1 MTARTDRI
9 DAQLREE
16 IGSILSRDVADPRIG
31 FVTVTAVQTAPDLS
45 HARVWVSVLGSD
57 AERQEA
63 IRALRGAMSFVR
75 RELGRRLELRRI
87 PVLHVRLDDGAE
99 RGTRLMKHIDDLET
113 GATEDGEP
121 QLSPVPTPG
130 PAGSG
135 VDDSGRSISVRS
147 PARCPILAWS
157 GSHR

>member
-16 IGSILSRDVADPRIG
+16 IGLIIGRDVADPRIG

-63 IRALRGAMSFVR
+63 IRALRGAMTFVR

-99 RGTRLMKHIDDLET
+99 RGTRLMKIIDELET
-113 GATEDGEP
+113 GTIDADEP
-121 QLSPVPTPG
+121 RLSPLPTPG
-130 PAGSG
+130 PK
-135 VDDSGRSISVRS
+135 RSSDADPS
-147 PARCPILAWS
+147 P
-157 GSHR
+157 